1 MKKSEPYDFR
11 EPRRQSYS
19 AILFF
24 IYRFFK
30 IVVRQIWPILLAFL
44 FGREQT
50 KTIFLYI
57 IIFISV
63 IIFIF
68 SVIAF
73 FRYYFYLKDGELIV
87 QKGVFQRSVTNIPFE
102 RIQTINFEQSILHQM
117 FNVVKLEIDT
127 AGSKGNEFSFA
138 ALDKNMAS
146 ALREKILK
154 GKSLIKAEEGFD
166 AEEADPDRFQ
176 ATAETLVMK
185 LGITE
190 LLKLGL
196 GQNHLR
202 SFLLIIAFFSWI
214 MQQLNEIGMD
224 ADEMMGDIDPETL
237 FMGKVAVITLA
248 ILAII
253 VSLLISLIRTILRFY
268 DFKLLRTSDGFK
280 IQSGLLNRRQIA
292 AKDHK
297 IQIVSWSDNPLKRLI
312 GIYDVHLKQASS
324 VAVQN
329 RKSIV
334 IPGCEKDNLQKIKSY
349 YFDEREWSDLI
360 SFGIHP
366 KYIYRRFLYSGVIP
380 FLILFAVLFY
390 FTTLEWALVSIIWL
404 PLIFLAIRI
413 RHKKWQVSINRH
425 LLYLKSG
432 LFGNY
437 HKTIKLYKIQNLSL
451 DQSLYHRFNQLCNLT
466 IYSASGK
473 MTIPYLP
480 LDLGQEFMDYLLYK
494 IEVDHRHWM

>member
-1 MKKSEPYDFR
+1 MKKSKPFDFSEPK
-11 EPRRQSYS
+11 RQSYS

-44 FGREQT
+44 FGKEQT
-50 KTIFLYI
+50 KMIFLYI
-57 IIFISV
+57 IIFISAIV
-63 IIFIF
+63 LIF
-68 SVIAF
+68 SIIAF
-73 FRYYFYLKDGELIV
+73 FRYYFYIKDGELIV

-102 RIQTINFEQSILHQM
+102 RIQTINFEQSVLHQL
-117 FNVVKLEIDT
+117 FKVVKLEIDT

-154 GKSLIKAEEGFD
+154 GKSLIQKEEGIPS
-166 AEEADPDRFQ
+166 EESVPGGFNSS
-176 ATAETLVMK
+176 AETLVMK
-185 LGITE
+185 LGFSE

-224 ADEMMGDIDPETL
+224 TDEMMGGIDQKTL
-237 FMGKVAVITLA
+237 FMGKVAVISLA
-248 ILAII
+248 ILAIV
-253 VSLLISLIRTILRFY
+253 VSLLISLIRTILRYY
-268 DFKLLRTSDGFK
+268 DFKLMRTHDGFK

-312 GIYDVHLKQASS
+312 GMYDVHLKQASS
-324 VAVQN
+324 VQVQN

-334 IPGCEKDNLQKIKSY
+334 IPGCEKHNLEKIKSY
-349 YFDEREWSDLI
+349 YFNEKEWSDLL

-366 KYIYRRFLYSGVIP
+366 KFIFRRFLYSGLIP
-380 FLILFAVLFY
+380 FLLIFAALFY
-390 FTTLEWALVSIIWL
+390 FTTIGWALVSIIWL
-404 PLIFLAIRI
+404 PIMYLAARI
-413 RHKKWQVSINRH
+413 RHKKWKIFVNGH
-425 LLYLKSG
+425 LLYLRSG

-437 HKTIKLYKIQNLSL
+437 NKTIKLYKIQNMSL
-451 DQSLYHRFNQLCNLT
+451 DQSLYHRFNDLCNLS

-473 MTIPYLP
+473 MTIPFLP
-480 LDLGQEFMDYLLYK
+480 LKMGKEFMDYLLYK

>member
-1 MKKSEPYDFR
+1 MKKSDPVDFSI
-11 EPRRQSYS
+11 PRRQSYS

-30 IVVRQIWPILLAFL
+30 IVVRQVWPILLAFL
-44 FGREQT
+44 FGKEQT

-57 IIFISV
+57 IIFISA
-63 IIFIF
+63 IILLF
-68 SVIAF
+68 SIIAF
-73 FRYYFYLKDGELIV
+73 FRYFFYLKDGELIV

-102 RIQTINFEQSILHQM
+102 RIQTINFEQNLLHQL
-117 FNVVKLEIDT
+117 FGVVKLEIDT

-138 ALDKNMAS
+138 ALDKSLAS

-154 GKSLIKAEEGFD
+154 GKSIIQKEEGLNRV
-166 AEEADPDRFQ
+166 EADPDDLSLP
-176 ATAETLVMK
+176 EEKLVMK
-185 LGITE
+185 LGFSE
-190 LLKLGL
+190 LIKLGL

-224 ADEMMGDIDPETL
+224 TDEMMGDITPETI
-237 FMGKVAVITLA
+237 FMGKLAVISLAFIAIVITL
-248 ILAII
+248 
-253 VSLLISLIRTILRFY
+253 VISLVRTILRFY
-268 DFKLLRTSDGFK
+268 DFKLIRTNDGFK

-297 IQIVSWSDNPLKRLI
+297 IQIVTWADNPLKRLI
-312 GIYDVHLKQASS
+312 GIYDVFLKQASS
-324 VAVQN
+324 VEVQN
-329 RKSIV
+329 RKSIA
-334 IPGCEKDNLQKIKSY
+334 IPGCEKHNLEKIKSY
-349 YFDEREWSDLI
+349 YFNEQEWSNLLT
-360 SFGIHP
+360 FGIHP
-366 KYIYRRFLYSGVIP
+366 KYIYRRFLYSGLIP
-380 FLILFAVLFY
+380 FLLIFTALFY
-390 FTTLEWALVSIIWL
+390 FTSFPWALLSIIWL
-404 PLIFLAIRI
+404 PLLYVAARI
-413 RHKKWQVSINRH
+413 RHKKWKVSINGH

-451 DQSLYHRFNQLCNLT
+451 DQSLYHRFHRLCSLT

-473 MTIPYLP
+473 MTIPFLP
-480 LDLGQEFMDYLLYK
+480 LELGQEFMDYLLYK